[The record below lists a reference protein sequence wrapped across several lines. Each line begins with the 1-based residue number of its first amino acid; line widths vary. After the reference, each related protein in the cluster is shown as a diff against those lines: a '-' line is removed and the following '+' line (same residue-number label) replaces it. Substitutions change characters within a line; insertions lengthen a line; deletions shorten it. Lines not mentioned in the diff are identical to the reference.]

1 MTVIRTGATKKYS
14 TGWEQA
20 FGKTQKKAQIGATT
34 KTGATA
40 SKSKGK
46 SKPATAT
53 VSKAKSKPAAAKK
66 KKKAARKVKK

>member
-20 FGKTQKKAQIGATT
+20 FGKTQKKA

-40 SKSKGK
+40 SKSKTK
-46 SKPATAT
+46 SKP
-53 VSKAKSKPAAAKK
+53 VPVAAKK
-66 KKKAARKVKK
+66 KKKAVGKVKK